1 MSRKRFSE
9 EAALDISRQIDLVL
23 ASGSMV
29 EVT

>member
-9 EAALDISRQIDLVL
+9 EAALNILRQIDLAL
-23 ASGSMV
+23 ASRSMV

>member
-9 EAALDISRQIDLVL
+9 EPALDILRQIDLVL